1 MRILSILL
9 VLVLSL
15 PVLAQK
21 KISLEDT
28 QVYGTFSQKTIRG
41 LRSMNDGLH
50 YTSLEEGTKIV
61 KYSFKDGKKVGDLF
75 DLSNVEDAS
84 INSFSDYS
92 LSDDETKILLTT
104 DRKKIYRHSYTAI
117 YYVWNIVTE
126 EFSEVSAKGRQELA
140 TFSPDGERVAFVRDN
155 NLFIKSLK
163 FGTESQVTFD
173 GKFNEIINGKP
184 DWVYEEEFS
193 FNKAFSWS
201 PDNKFLAYI
210 RFDETAV
217 REFFMTMYQGQIPAK
232 ENNSLYPSPYT
243 FKYPKA
249 GETNSTVSVHVYE
262 LKSKTA
268 IETDIGSETDIYI
281 PRLKW
286 TTDANELA
294 IFRLN
299 RRQNKIDVLLANPF
313 TGDSRP
319 FLSEKNDRY
328 VSEEFLDD
336 FIFLPDNKYFVL
348 NSERDGFSHLYLYDR
363 QGFEVK
369 QLTSGEFDVTDF
381 YGYDA
386 KRKLFYYQ
394 AAKESPMQR
403 EIYYTS
409 LDGKKFGKLSTQE
422 GTNRAVF
429 SAGFNYY
436 INYFTNLTT
445 PNLVTLHDYKG
456 KNIRTLEDNQ
466 ELKELLSEYK
476 ITEKSFFDFKTS
488 EGISLNGWMIKP
500 ADFDDNKTYPVI
512 MTQYSGPN
520 SQKVLDK
527 WSIDWYNYMAQ
538 EGFIVVCVD
547 PRGTGARGEDFRKV
561 TYLQLGKY
569 ESDDLVESAKYLQT
583 LSFVDKQN
591 ISIWGWSY
599 GGFTS
604 ILSMEK
610 GGDLFKAGIAAAPVT
625 HYKFY
630 DSVYTERY
638 MRTPQENPD
647 GYEDNSAMAN
657 PAGITGRLLIV
668 HGSADDNV
676 HVQNTMEFTE
686 KLVQAGVQFDMA
698 IYTNRNHSI
707 YGGKTRLHLYQ
718 RMTDFFNNQLK

>member
-9 VLVLSL
+9 IFVLGL
-15 PVLAQK
+15 PALAQK
-21 KISLEDT
+21 KISLEDV
-28 QVYGTFSQKTIRG
+28 QVHGTFRQKTIHG

-61 KYSFKDGKKVGDLF
+61 KYSFKDGQKVGNLF
-75 DLSNVEDAS
+75 DLSQVKNAPV
-84 INSFSDYS
+84 NSLSGYS

-104 DRKKIYRHSYTAI
+104 DRKQIYRRSFTAV
-117 YYVWNIVTE
+117 YYVWNMVTE
-126 EFSEVSAKGRQELA
+126 EFSELSLKGRQELA
-140 TFSPDGERVAFVRDN
+140 TFSPDGEKIAFVRDN
-155 NLFIKSLK
+155 NIFIKNLK

-193 FNKAFSWS
+193 FNKAFAWS
-201 PDNKFLAYI
+201 PDSKFLAYI

-217 REFFMTMYQGQIPAK
+217 PEFFMTMYQGQKPAK
-232 ENNSLYPSPYT
+232 EENALYPSPYT

-262 LKSKTA
+262 IRSKTTVEA
-268 IETDIGSETDIYI
+268 NIGDETDIYI

-286 TTDANELA
+286 TADANELA

-299 RRQNKIDVLLANPF
+299 RRQNLVDVLLANPF

-319 FLSEKNDRY
+319 FITEKNDRY
-328 VSEEFLDD
+328 VSEDFLDD
-336 FIFLPDNKYFVL
+336 FIFLPDNKYVVL
-348 NSERDGFSHLYLYDR
+348 NSERDGYSHLYLYDR

-369 QLTSGEFDVTDF
+369 QLSSGEFDVTDF

-403 EIYYTS
+403 EVYYTS
-409 LDGKKFGKLSTQE
+409 LNGKKSGKLSSQK

-429 SAGFNYY
+429 SKGFNYY

-445 PNLVTLHDYKG
+445 PNFVSLHDFKG
-456 KNIRTLEDNQ
+456 KIIRTLEDNQ
-466 ELKELLSEYK
+466 ELKETVNEFE
-476 ITEKSFFDFKTS
+476 IAEKSFFNFETS
-488 EGISLNGWMIKP
+488 EGTLLNGWMIKP
-500 ADFDDNKTYPVI
+500 ANFDKNRRYPVVI
-512 MTQYSGPN
+512 TQYSGPN
-520 SQKVLDK
+520 SQSVLDK
-527 WSIDWYNYMAQ
+527 WSVDWYNYLAQ
-538 EGFIVVCVD
+538 EGFLVVSVD

-569 ESDDLVESAKYLQT
+569 ESEDLIETAKYLQT
-583 LSFVDKQN
+583 LSFVNKQN
-591 ISIWGWSY
+591 IAIWGWSY
-599 GGFTS
+599 GGFITT
-604 ILSMEK
+604 LCMGK
-610 GGDLFKAGIAAAPVT
+610 GNGIFEAGIAVAPVT
-625 HYKFY
+625 SWRFY
-630 DSVYTERY
+630 DTIYTERF
-638 MRTPQENPD
+638 MRKPKENPD
-647 GYEDNSAMAN
+647 GYDDNSPLSHADN
-657 PAGITGRLLIV
+657 LQGNLLII

-676 HVQNTMEFTE
+676 HAQNTMEFTE
-686 KLVQAGVQFDMA
+686 KLVQAGVQFDME

-718 RMTDFFNNQLK
+718 RMSNFLINHLK